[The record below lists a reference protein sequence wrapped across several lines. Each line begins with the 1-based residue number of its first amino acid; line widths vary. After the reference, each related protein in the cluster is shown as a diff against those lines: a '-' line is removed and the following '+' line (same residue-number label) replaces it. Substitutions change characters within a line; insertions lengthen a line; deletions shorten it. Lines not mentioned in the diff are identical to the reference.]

1 MSAINNTQIDNAKD
15 IDIVIPMY
23 NLIEYSDNYSK
34 RSRSFSQY
42 YRNEPSL
49 TDAGAIQ
56 DFTNGNSNSKSFEYK

>member
-1 MSAINNTQIDNAKD
+1 
-15 IDIVIPMY
+15 MY
-23 NLIEYSDNYSK
+23 NLIEYSNNYSK